1 MKKRCLYCYDVL
13 DEPTHDYHEA
23 CSKKIFDKK
32 LPPHFPYTEEQLL
45 ELAEQIVKN
54 QIAVTG
60 VQEKL
65 SLNIEKQNAKDGPAK
80 FTIVG
85 LWGGYILKLPSATY
99 EQLPE
104 LEDTTMHL
112 ANLCQIQTV
121 PHTLFRL
128 QSGKLAYVTKR
139 VDRTKKGKL
148 HMEDMCQLTE
158 RLTEHKYRG
167 SYEQIGKAI
176 IKYSSHP
183 GLDIVNFFEQVV
195 FSFLTGNADMH
206 LKNFSLLHT
215 PEWGYSL
222 CPAYDM
228 VATAL
233 AVKGDEE
240 ELALTLNGKKRK
252 LKREDFLVAMDNF
265 KIDDKVKNNIF
276 RKFQDAQQSWF
287 DFIKTSFLSD
297 EMKREYVELIKDRMN
312 QLQLI
317 SK

>member
-1 MKKRCLYCYDVL
+1 MKRCLYCYQEL
-13 DEPTHDYHEA
+13 ESAGDYHEA
-23 CSKKIFDKK
+23 CSKKFFGKNA
-32 LPPHFPYTEEQLL
+32 PPDFSYTEEQLV
-45 ELAEQIVKN
+45 ELAKKIVQS

-60 VQEKL
+60 VQAKL
-65 SLNIEKQNAKDGPAK
+65 SLDIEKGTEKNSPAK

-99 EQLPE
+99 PQLPE

-112 ANLCQIQTV
+112 ADLCQIQTV
-121 PHTLFRL
+121 PHSLFRL
-128 QSGKLAYVTKR
+128 HSGKLAYVTKR
-139 VDRTKKGKL
+139 VDRTKEGKL

-176 IKYSSHP
+176 VKYSAHP

-206 LKNFSLLHT
+206 LKNFSLLNN
-215 PEWGYSL
+215 PALGYSL

-228 VATAL
+228 LATAL
-233 AVKGDEE
+233 VVKGDEE
-240 ELALTLNGKKRK
+240 ELALTLNGRKRK
-252 LKREDFLVAMDNF
+252 LKRSDFVESIGHF
-265 KIDDKVKNNIF
+265 RIDEKVKNSIF
-276 RKFQDAQQSWF
+276 RKFQMAMPKWF
-287 DFIKTSFLSD
+287 DFIEISFLER
-297 EMKREYVELIKDRMN
+297 EMKEQYVALIKERMN

-317 SK
+317 N

>member
-1 MKKRCLYCYDVL
+1 M
-13 DEPTHDYHEA
+13 HHYHEA
-23 CSKKIFDKK
+23 CSKKFFGKN
-32 LPPHFPYTEEQLL
+32 LPPDFSYTEEQLV
-45 ELAEQIVKN
+45 ELAKKIVQS

-60 VQEKL
+60 VQAKL
-65 SLNIEKQNAKDGPAK
+65 SLNIEKQTKKDSPAK

-85 LWGGYILKLPSATY
+85 LWGGYILKLPSSTY
-99 EQLPE
+99 PQLPE

-112 ANLCQIQTV
+112 ADLCQIQTV
-121 PHTLFRL
+121 PHALFRL

-139 VDRTKKGKL
+139 VDRAKQEKL

-176 IKYSSHP
+176 IKYSIHP

-206 LKNFSLLHT
+206 LKNFSLLNN
-215 PEWGYSL
+215 PALGYSL

-233 AVKGDEE
+233 VVKGDEE

-252 LKREDFLVAMDNF
+252 LKRSDFVEAMGHF
-265 KIDDKVKNNIF
+265 RIDEKVKNSIF
-276 RKFQDAQQSWF
+276 KKFQLAMPRWF
-287 DFIKTSFLSD
+287 DFMEISFLER
-297 EMKREYVELIKDRMN
+297 EMQEQFVALIKERMN

-317 SK
+317 N

>member
-1 MKKRCLYCYDVL
+1 MKKKCLYCYKEL
-13 DEPTHDYHEA
+13 DESALDFHEA
-23 CSKKIFDKK
+23 CSKKFFGKK
-32 LPPHFPYTEEQLL
+32 LPPDFPYTEAQLK
-45 ELAEQIVKN
+45 ELGEKVIQS

-60 VQEKL
+60 VQAKL
-65 SLNIEKQNAKDGPAK
+65 SLDIAKQERKDSPTK

-85 LWGGYILKLPSATY
+85 LWGGYILKLPSSTY
-99 EQLPE
+99 PQLPE
-104 LEDTTMHL
+104 LEDVTMHL
-112 ANLCQIQTV
+112 AELCHIQTV

-139 VDRTKKGKL
+139 IDRTKKGKL

-176 IKYSSHP
+176 VKYSSHP
-183 GLDIVNFFEQVV
+183 GLDIVNFFEQVI

-206 LKNFSLLHT
+206 LKNFSLLNK

-222 CPAYDM
+222 SPAYDM

-233 AVKGDEE
+233 VVKGDDE

-252 LKREDFLVAMDNF
+252 LKKEDFDIAMDHF
-265 KIDDKVKNNIF
+265 RIDEKVKNTIF
-276 RKFQDAQQSWF
+276 KKFQSAMPTWF
-287 DFIKTSFLSD
+287 NFINNSFLEK
-297 EMKREYVELIKDRMN
+297 EMKLEYIELIKEKMK

-317 SK
+317 NE